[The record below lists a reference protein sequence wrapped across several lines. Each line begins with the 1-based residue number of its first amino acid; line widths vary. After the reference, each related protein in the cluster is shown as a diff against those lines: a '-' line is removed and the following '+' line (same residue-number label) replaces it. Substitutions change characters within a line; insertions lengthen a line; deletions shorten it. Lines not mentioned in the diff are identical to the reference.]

1 MIIVGVLHIMKVK
14 CDLLRR
20 KITILD
26 AKKFALHFL
35 FESDCLV
42 IAGRAI
48 LANPALCK
56 NL

>member
-1 MIIVGVLHIMKVK
+1 MIIVVVLHIMKVK
-14 CDLLRR
+14 FDLLRR
-20 KITILD
+20 KTTILD

-48 LANPALCK
+48 LANPPLCK

>member
-1 MIIVGVLHIMKVK
+1 MIIVVVLHIMKVK

-20 KITILD
+20 KIILD

-48 LANPALCK
+48 LANPARSK